1 MKSKAKAMKFR
12 FAAERMAGKLLYWL
26 FKHRLFHGPVHS
38 WGIHEGPTCG
48 YGKLDD
54 NGYFQF
60 PVYKEKP

>member
-1 MKSKAKAMKFR
+1 MMSEAVGKF
-12 FAAERMAGKLLYWL
+12 LYWL
-26 FKHRLFHGPVHS
+26 FKHHLFHGPVHS

-60 PVYKEKP
+60 PVYKGKP